1 MRHRINKVAQAFA
14 SVVIATLVSTQAFAS
29 DLIDIK
35 FTALPGDVAQMELV
49 FDGQPPTPSGYT
61 IEKPA
66 RISLDLPDTTS
77 KLKSKYH
84 KIGFGNARTAT
95 VVNSK
100 DRSRVIVSLAKLVP
114 YTVDT
119 LDDRLVV
126 QMGKQIEAAPEQVQI
141 NESVPAVPAA
151 SPAPSISTASSP
163 APTKSTA
170 SSVLNVDFRRGDQ
183 ADGQVQILLNNPKAV
198 VDIEQQGKKIIVT
211 ISDTLLPANMRRRL
225 DVVDFATPVKYVDS
239 NMEGKDTV
247 IYIEPTGQYDY
258 LAYQADGVLSIN
270 VKPITK
276 AEKDRQ
282 AKSEFPY
289 TGEKLS
295 LNFQNIEVRAVLQL
309 IADFTGQNL
318 VASDT
323 VGGGITLR
331 LQNVPWDQALDLVL
345 KTKGLAKRQMGN
357 VLLVAPAEEIAMR
370 EKIELEAVKQVEDL
384 APLLS
389 EYVQLRYAKAT
400 DIASLLTSESGLM
413 SARGTAVVDER
424 TNTLLMKDTGDNLD
438 KIREAINLLDV
449 PVRQVLIEARIVVAN
464 TSVGEKLGI
473 RWGGAGQQS
482 NNDSY
487 ITYGGSQSN
496 LSEASQILVGGT
508 SRNDARENIS
518 FPDAYVVDLAVT
530 DAGASSVAVGIQ
542 TFDYLL
548 DLELSAV
555 ETDGDAEIVSQPRVI
570 TADGQ
575 TASIQT
581 GTEIPYQEA
590 TSSGASSVSFKSAV
604 LKLEVTPQITPD
616 DRIIMDLKINQDSIG
631 DVYNGVP
638 SINTNALETQVLV
651 ENGETIVLG
660 GIFRSTETNATTK
673 TPFFGDLPLIGV
685 LFRRTEHT
693 QTKAELLVFIT
704 PRLVKDTLST
714 R

>member
-1 MRHRINKVAQAFA
+1 MSHRISRAAQVFVA
-14 SVVIATLVSTQAFAS
+14 VILATLATLAS
-29 DLIDIK
+29 AQSYASNLVDIK
-35 FTALPGDVAQMELV
+35 FSALPGDVTQMELV
-49 FDGQPPTPSGYT
+49 FDGEPPVPGGYT

-66 RISLDLPDTTS
+66 RISLDLPGVNS
-77 KLKSKYH
+77 RLESKYH

-95 VVNSK
+95 VVNAK
-100 DRSRVIVSLAKLVP
+100 ERARVIVSLAQLVP
-114 YTVDT
+114 YAVETQ
-119 LDDRLVV
+119 DDRLVV
-126 QMGKQIEAAPEQVQI
+126 LMGKSVDTSSQEVQP
-141 NESVPAVPAA
+141 NQAV
-151 SPAPSISTASSP
+151 ASSGIDN
-163 APTKSTA
+163 SD
-170 SSVLNVDFRRGDQ
+170 SSVMNVDFRRGDQ
-183 ADGQVQILLNNPKAV
+183 EDGQVQILLSNPKAN
-198 VDIEQQGKKIIVT
+198 VDIQQQGKKIIVT
-211 ISDTLLPANMRRRL
+211 LADTVLPENMRRRL
-225 DVVDFATPVKYVDS
+225 DVVDFSTPVKFIDA
-239 NMEGKDTV
+239 NMEGTNTV
-247 IYIEPTGQYDY
+247 IYIEPEGQYDY
-258 LAYQADGVLSIN
+258 LAYQADNVLAIN

-276 AEKDRQ
+276 AKKERI
-282 AKSEFPY
+282 AKTDFPY
-289 TGEKLS
+289 SGEKLS

-323 VGGGITLR
+323 VDGGITLR

-357 VLLVAPAEEIAMR
+357 VLLVAPAEEIAAR
-370 EKIELEAVKQVEDL
+370 EKIELEAVKQVEEL

-413 SARGTAVVDER
+413 STRGTAVVDER

-438 KIREAINLLDV
+438 KIREAIALLDV
-449 PVRQVLIEARIVVAN
+449 PVRQVLIEARIVIAN

-473 RWGGAGQQS
+473 RWGGAGQQAS
-482 NNDSY
+482 GGSY
-487 ITYGGSQSN
+487 LNYGASQNTLSQSN
-496 LSEASQILVGGT
+496 QILTGDIT
-508 SRNDARENIS
+508 SNEARDNIS
-518 FPDAYVVDLAVT
+518 FPDAYVVDLGVS
-530 DAGASSVAVGIQ
+530 DVGASSLAVGIQ

-555 ETDGDAEIVSQPRVI
+555 ETDGNAEIVSQPRVI

-575 TASIQT
+575 TASIQS

-590 TSSGASSVSFKSAV
+590 SSSGATSVSFKSAV

-631 DVYNGVP
+631 EVTAAGPTID
-638 SINTNALETQVLV
+638 TNALETQVLV

-660 GIFRSTETNATTK
+660 GIFRSEETFATTK
-673 TPFFGDLPLIGV
+673 TPFFGDIPLLGV
-685 LFRRTEHT
+685 LFRRTEHVES
-693 QTKAELLVFIT
+693 KAELLVFIT

>member
-1 MRHRINKVAQAFA
+1 MSHRISKAAQIFVAVILATVA
-14 SVVIATLVSTQAFAS
+14 SVQSYAS
-29 DLIDIK
+29 DLVDIK
-35 FTALPGDVAQMELV
+35 FTALPGDVTQMELI
-49 FDGQPPTPSGYT
+49 FDGKPPTPGGYT

-66 RISLDLPDTTS
+66 RISLDLPGASS

-95 VVNSK
+95 VVNAK
-100 DRSRVIVSLAKLVP
+100 DKARVIVSLSQLVP
-114 YTVDT
+114 YAVQAS
-119 LDDRLVV
+119 DDRLLVS
-126 QMGKQIEAAPEQVQI
+126 MGKSVDVSEQATVVTAATK
-141 NESVPAVPAA
+141 NTNNA
-151 SPAPSISTASSP
+151 ISR
-163 APTKSTA
+163 
-170 SSVLNVDFRRGDQ
+170 VMNVDFRRGEQ
-183 ADGQVQILLNNPKAV
+183 EDGQVQILLSNPKAN

-211 ISDTLLPANMRRRL
+211 LKDTVLPANMRRRL
-225 DVVDFATPVKYVDS
+225 DVVDFATPVKFVDA
-239 NMEGKDTV
+239 NMEGTDTV
-247 IYIEPTGQYDY
+247 IYIEPDGQYDY
-258 LAYQADGVLSIN
+258 LAYQADGVLSVN

-276 AEKDRQ
+276 AEKEKL
-282 AKSEFPY
+282 AKTEFPY

-309 IADFTGQNL
+309 VADFTGQNL

-357 VLLVAPAEEIAMR
+357 VLLVAPAEEIAAR
-370 EKIELEAVKQVEDL
+370 EKIELEAVRQVAEL

-389 EYVQLRYAKAT
+389 EYAQLRYAKAT
-400 DIASLLTSESGLM
+400 DIASLLNSESGLM

-424 TNTLLMKDTGDNLD
+424 TNTLLMKDTGENLD
-438 KIREAINLLDV
+438 KIREAIALLDV
-449 PVRQVLIEARIVVAN
+449 PVRQVLIEARIVIAN

-473 RWGGAGQQS
+473 RWGGAGYKA
-482 NNDSY
+482 NDNAY
-487 ITYGGSQSN
+487 NLIGGSQST
-496 LSEASQILVGGT
+496 LSEGNEILINRAKGEDGG
-508 SRNDARENIS
+508 EIS
-518 FPDAYVVDLAVT
+518 FPDAYVVDLGVS
-530 DAGASSVAVGIQ
+530 DVGATSLAVGIQ

-555 ETDGDAEIVSQPRVI
+555 ETDGNAEIVSQPRVI

-575 TASIQT
+575 TASIQS

-590 TSSGASSVSFKSAV
+590 SSSGATSVSFKSAV

-631 DVYNGVP
+631 EVTLAGPTID
-638 SINTNALETQVLV
+638 TNALETQVLV

-660 GIFRSTETNATTK
+660 GIFRSEETNFTTK
-673 TPFFGDLPLIGV
+673 TPFLGDIPFLGV
-685 LFRRTEHT
+685 LFRRTEHVES
-693 QTKAELLVFIT
+693 KAELLVFIT

>member
-1 MRHRINKVAQAFA
+1 MSHRISKAAQVFVAVILATIASAQTFA
-14 SVVIATLVSTQAFAS
+14 ANLV
-29 DLIDIK
+29 DIK
-35 FTALPGDVAQMELV
+35 FSALPGDVTQMELI
-49 FDGQPPTPSGYT
+49 FDGQPPVPGGYT

-66 RISLDLPDTTS
+66 RISLDLPGVNS
-77 KLKSKYH
+77 QLKSKYH

-95 VVNSK
+95 VVNANE
-100 DRSRVIVSLAKLVP
+100 RARVIVSLASLVP
-114 YTVDT
+114 YAVESR
-119 LDDRLVV
+119 DDRLIVL
-126 QMGKQIEAAPEQVQI
+126 MGKTVDAQDVQPDQAI
-141 NESVPAVPAA
+141 A
-151 SPAPSISTASSP
+151 SADSGSAN
-163 APTKSTA
+163 KKTA
-170 SSVLNVDFRRGDQ
+170 SSVMNVDFRRGDQ
-183 ADGQVQILLNNPKAV
+183 NDGQVQILLSNPKAG
-198 VDIEQQGKKIIVT
+198 VDIQQQGKKIIVT
-211 ISDTLLPANMRRRL
+211 LEGTVLPENMRRRL
-225 DVVDFATPVKYVDS
+225 DVVDFATPVKYIDA
-239 NMEGKDTV
+239 NMEGTNTV
-247 IYIEPTGQYDY
+247 IYIEPEGQYDY
-258 LAYQADGVLSIN
+258 LAYQADGVLAIN

-276 AEKDRQ
+276 AEKAKLAQ
-282 AKSEFPY
+282 ADFPY
-289 TGEKLS
+289 SGEKLS

-323 VGGGITLR
+323 VDGGITLR

-357 VLLVAPAEEIAMR
+357 VLLVAPAEEIAAR
-370 EKIELEAVKQVEDL
+370 EKIELEAVKQVEEL

-413 SARGTAVVDER
+413 SLRGTAVVDER

-438 KIREAINLLDV
+438 KIREAIALLDI
-449 PVRQVLIEARIVVAN
+449 PVRQVLIEARIVIAN

-473 RWGGAGQQS
+473 RWGG
-482 NNDSY
+482 
-487 ITYGGSQSN
+487 GGMKANSDNYMKFGASQTT
-496 LSEASQILVGGT
+496 LSETNQILIDRAKGDDPG
-508 SRNDARENIS
+508 EIS
-518 FPDAYVVDLAVT
+518 FPDAYVVDLGVS
-530 DAGASSVAVGIQ
+530 DVGASSIAVGIS

-555 ETDGDAEIVSQPRVI
+555 ETDGNAEIVSQPRVI

-575 TASIQT
+575 TASIQS

-590 TSSGASSVSFKSAV
+590 SSSGATSISFKSAV

-631 DVYNGVP
+631 EVTAAGPTID
-638 SINTNALETQVLV
+638 TNALKTQVLV

-660 GIFRSTETNATTK
+660 GIFRSEETFATTK
-673 TPFFGDLPLIGV
+673 TPFFGDIPLIGV
-685 LFRRTEHT
+685 LFRRTEHVES
-693 QTKAELLVFIT
+693 KAELLVFIT

>member
-1 MRHRINKVAQAFA
+1 MSHRISKAAQVFVAVILATIASAQTFA
-14 SVVIATLVSTQAFAS
+14 ANLV
-29 DLIDIK
+29 DIK
-35 FTALPGDVAQMELV
+35 FSALPGDVTQMELI
-49 FDGQPPTPSGYT
+49 FDGQPPVPGGYT

-66 RISLDLPDTTS
+66 RISLDLPGVNS
-77 KLKSKYH
+77 QLKSKYH

-95 VVNSK
+95 VVNANE
-100 DRSRVIVSLAKLVP
+100 RARVIVSLASLVP
-114 YTVDT
+114 YAVESR
-119 LDDRLVV
+119 DDRLIVL
-126 QMGKQIEAAPEQVQI
+126 MGKTVDAQDVQPDQAI
-141 NESVPAVPAA
+141 A
-151 SPAPSISTASSP
+151 SADSGSAN
-163 APTKSTA
+163 KKTA
-170 SSVLNVDFRRGDQ
+170 SSVMNVDFRRGDQ
-183 ADGQVQILLNNPKAV
+183 NDGQVQILLSNPKAG
-198 VDIEQQGKKIIVT
+198 VDIQQQGKKIIVT
-211 ISDTLLPANMRRRL
+211 LEGTVLPENMRRRL
-225 DVVDFATPVKYVDS
+225 DVVDFATPVKYIDA
-239 NMEGKDTV
+239 NMEGTNTV
-247 IYIEPTGQYDY
+247 IYIEPEGQYDY
-258 LAYQADGVLSIN
+258 LAYQADGVLAIN

-276 AEKDRQ
+276 AEKAKLAQ
-282 AKSEFPY
+282 ADFPY
-289 TGEKLS
+289 SGEKLS

-323 VGGGITLR
+323 VDGGITLR

-357 VLLVAPAEEIAMR
+357 VLLVAPAEEIAAR
-370 EKIELEAVKQVEDL
+370 EKIELEAVKQVEEL

-413 SARGTAVVDER
+413 SLRGTAVVDER

-438 KIREAINLLDV
+438 KIREAIALLDI
-449 PVRQVLIEARIVVAN
+449 PVRQVLIEARIVIAN

-473 RWGGAGQQS
+473 RWGG
-482 NNDSY
+482 
-487 ITYGGSQSN
+487 GGMKANSDNYMKFGASQTT
-496 LSEASQILVGGT
+496 LSETNQILIDRANGDDPG
-508 SRNDARENIS
+508 EIS
-518 FPDAYVVDLAVT
+518 FPDAYVVDLGVS
-530 DAGASSVAVGIQ
+530 DVGASSIAVGIS

-555 ETDGDAEIVSQPRVI
+555 ETDGNAEIVSQPRVI

-575 TASIQT
+575 TASIQS

-590 TSSGASSVSFKSAV
+590 SSSGATSISFKSAV

-631 DVYNGVP
+631 EVTAAGPTID
-638 SINTNALETQVLV
+638 TNALETQVLV

-660 GIFRSTETNATTK
+660 GIFRSEETFATTK
-673 TPFFGDLPLIGV
+673 TPFFGDIPLIGV
-685 LFRRTEHT
+685 LFRRTEHVES
-693 QTKAELLVFIT
+693 KAELLVFIT

>member
-1 MRHRINKVAQAFA
+1 MSHRISKAAQIFVA
-14 SVVIATLVSTQAFAS
+14 VILTTLTSMQSYAS
-29 DLIDIK
+29 DLVDIK
-35 FTALPGDVAQMELV
+35 FTALPGDVTRMELI
-49 FDGQPPTPSGYT
+49 FDGTPPEAGGYT

-66 RISLDLPDTTS
+66 RISLDLPGVNS
-77 KLKSKYH
+77 KLKTKYH

-95 VVNSK
+95 VVNAK
-100 DRSRVIVSLAKLVP
+100 DRARVIVSLGELVP
-114 YTVDT
+114 YSIESSS
-119 LDDRLVV
+119 DRLFVS
-126 QMGKQIEAAPEQVQI
+126 MGKAIDAPEKPQTQI
-141 NESVPAVPAA
+141 ASRGNGENNAA
-151 SPAPSISTASSP
+151 RSTIM
-163 APTKSTA
+163 
-170 SSVLNVDFRRGDQ
+170 NVDFRRGEQD
-183 ADGQVQILLNNPKAV
+183 DGQVQILLSNPKAN
-198 VDIEQQGKKIIVT
+198 VDIQQQGKKIIVT
-211 ISDTLLPANMRRRL
+211 LKDTVLPENMRRRL
-225 DVVDFATPVKYVDS
+225 DVVDFSTPVKFVDA
-239 NMEGKDTV
+239 NMEGTNTV
-247 IYIEPTGQYDY
+247 IYIEPEGQYDY
-258 LAYQADGVLSIN
+258 LAYQADGLLSVN

-276 AEKDRQ
+276 AEKEKL

-295 LNFQNIEVRAVLQL
+295 LNFQNIDVRAVLQL

-323 VGGGITLR
+323 VDGGITLR

-357 VLLVAPAEEIAMR
+357 VLLVAPAEEIAAR
-370 EKIELEAVKQVEDL
+370 EKIELEAVKQVAEL

-400 DIASLLTSESGLM
+400 DIASLLTAESGLM
-413 SARGTAVVDER
+413 SARGTSVVDER

-438 KIREAINLLDV
+438 KIREAIALLDV
-449 PVRQVLIEARIVVAN
+449 PVRQVLIEARIVIAN

-473 RWGGAGQQS
+473 RWGGAGFKAD
-482 NNDSY
+482 NDKFLNV
-487 ITYGGSQSN
+487 GGSQKTLN
-496 LSEASQILVGGT
+496 EANQILIDRSKGEDPG
-508 SRNDARENIS
+508 SIS
-518 FPDAYVVDLAVT
+518 YPDAYVVDLGVS
-530 DAGASSVAVGIQ
+530 DVGASSLAVGIQ

-548 DLELSAV
+548 DLELSAI
-555 ETDGDAEIVSQPRVI
+555 ETDGNAEIVSQPRVI

-575 TASIQT
+575 TASIQS

-590 TSSGASSVSFKSAV
+590 SSSGATSVSFKSAV
-604 LKLEVTPQITPD
+604 LRLEVTPQITPD

-631 DVYNGVP
+631 EVTAAGPTID
-638 SINTNALETQVLV
+638 TNALETQVLV

-660 GIFRSTETNATTK
+660 GIFRSEETNATTK
-673 TPFFGDLPLIGV
+673 TPFLGDIPYLGV

-693 QTKAELLVFIT
+693 ESKAELLVFIT

>member
-1 MRHRINKVAQAFA
+1 MSHRISKAAQVFVAVILATIASAQTFA
-14 SVVIATLVSTQAFAS
+14 ANLV
-29 DLIDIK
+29 DIK
-35 FTALPGDVAQMELV
+35 FSALPGDVTQMELI
-49 FDGQPPTPSGYT
+49 FDGQPPVPGGYT

-66 RISLDLPDTTS
+66 RISLDLPGVNS
-77 KLKSKYH
+77 QLKSKYH

-95 VVNSK
+95 VVNANE
-100 DRSRVIVSLAKLVP
+100 RARVIVSLASLVP
-114 YTVDT
+114 YAVESR
-119 LDDRLVV
+119 DDRLIVL
-126 QMGKQIEAAPEQVQI
+126 MGKTVDAQNVQPDQAI
-141 NESVPAVPAA
+141 A
-151 SPAPSISTASSP
+151 SADSSSSN
-163 APTKSTA
+163 KQTA
-170 SSVLNVDFRRGDQ
+170 SSVMNVDFRRGDQ
-183 ADGQVQILLNNPKAV
+183 NDGQVQILLSNPKAG
-198 VDIEQQGKKIIVT
+198 VDIQQQGKKIIVT
-211 ISDTLLPANMRRRL
+211 LEGTVLPENMRRRL
-225 DVVDFATPVKYVDS
+225 DVVDFATPVKYIDA
-239 NMEGKDTV
+239 NMEGTNTV
-247 IYIEPTGQYDY
+247 IYIEPEGQYDY
-258 LAYQADGVLSIN
+258 LAYQADGVLAIN

-276 AEKDRQ
+276 AEK
-282 AKSEFPY
+282 AKLAQTEFPY
-289 TGEKLS
+289 SGEKLS

-323 VGGGITLR
+323 VDGGITLR

-357 VLLVAPAEEIAMR
+357 VLLVAPAEEIAAR
-370 EKIELEAVKQVEDL
+370 EKIELEAVKQVEEL

-413 SARGTAVVDER
+413 SLRGTAVVDER

-438 KIREAINLLDV
+438 KIREAIALLDI
-449 PVRQVLIEARIVVAN
+449 PVRQVLIEARIVIAN

-473 RWGGAGQQS
+473 RWGG
-482 NNDSY
+482 
-487 ITYGGSQSN
+487 GGMKANSDNYMKFGASQTT
-496 LSEASQILVGGT
+496 LSETNQILIDRANGDDPGEIT
-508 SRNDARENIS
+508 
-518 FPDAYVVDLAVT
+518 FPDAYVVDLGVS
-530 DAGASSVAVGIQ
+530 DVGASSIAVGIS

-555 ETDGDAEIVSQPRVI
+555 ETDGNAEIVSQPRVI

-575 TASIQT
+575 TASIQS

-590 TSSGASSVSFKSAV
+590 SSSGATSISFKSAV

-631 DVYNGVP
+631 EVTAAGPTID
-638 SINTNALETQVLV
+638 TNALETQVLV

-660 GIFRSTETNATTK
+660 GIFRSEETFATTK
-673 TPFFGDLPLIGV
+673 TPFFGDIPLIGV
-685 LFRRTEHT
+685 LFRRTEHVES
-693 QTKAELLVFIT
+693 KAELLVFIT

>member
-1 MRHRINKVAQAFA
+1 MSHRIFKVAQVVVALVIATFASAQAFA
-14 SVVIATLVSTQAFAS
+14 SNLV
-29 DLIDIK
+29 DIK
-35 FTALPGDVAQMELV
+35 FTALPGDVTQMELI
-49 FDGQPPTPSGYT
+49 FDGTPPKPGGYT

-66 RISLDLPDTTS
+66 RISLDLPGVSS
-77 KLKSKYH
+77 KLESKYH

-95 VVNSK
+95 VVNAK
-100 DRSRVIVSLAKLVP
+100 ERARVIVSLAQLVP
-114 YTVDT
+114 YAVDT
-119 LDDRLVV
+119 LEDRLVV
-126 QMGKQIEAAPEQVQI
+126 RMGKQVESAPQDIQPNQAI
-141 NESVPAVPAA
+141 ADNQDIGQS
-151 SPAPSISTASSP
+151 SI
-163 APTKSTA
+163 
-170 SSVLNVDFRRGDQ
+170 LNVDFRRGEQ
-183 ADGQVQILLNNPKAV
+183 SDGQVQILLSNAKAN
-198 VDIEQQGKKIIVT
+198 VDIQQQGKKIIVT
-211 ISDTLLPANMRRRL
+211 LKDTVLPENMRRRL
-225 DVVDFATPVKYVDS
+225 DVVDFATPVKFVDA
-239 NMEGKDTV
+239 NMEGTDTV
-247 IYIEPTGQYDY
+247 IYIEPEGQYDY
-258 LAYQADGVLSIN
+258 LAYQADSVLAIN

-276 AEKDRQ
+276 VEKERQ

-295 LNFQNIEVRAVLQL
+295 LNFQNIDVRAVLQL

-323 VGGGITLR
+323 VDGGITLR

-357 VLLVAPAEEIAMR
+357 VLLVAPAEEIAAR
-370 EKIELEAVKQVEDL
+370 EKIELEAVKQVEEL

-438 KIREAINLLDV
+438 KIREAIALLDV
-449 PVRQVLIEARIVVAN
+449 PVRQVLIEARIVIAN

-473 RWGGAGQQS
+473 RWGGAGQQVS
-482 NNDSY
+482 GDSY
-487 ITYGGSQSN
+487 VNFGGSQN
-496 LSEASQILVGGT
+496 TLSESNQILVGNT
-508 SRNDARENIS
+508 SRNDGRDNIS
-518 FPDAYVVDLAVT
+518 FPDAYVVDLGVS

-590 TSSGASSVSFKSAV
+590 TSSGASSVSFKAAV

-631 DVYNGVP
+631 DVFNGIP

-673 TPFFGDLPLIGV
+673 TPFFGDIPLIGV

-693 QTKAELLVFIT
+693 ETKAELLVFIT

>member
-1 MRHRINKVAQAFA
+1 MSHRISKAAQVFVA
-14 SVVIATLVSTQAFAS
+14 VILTMFTSMQSYAS
-29 DLIDIK
+29 DLVDIK
-35 FTALPGDVAQMELV
+35 FSSLSGDVTRMELI
-49 FDGQPPTPSGYT
+49 FDGTPPEAGGYT

-66 RISLDLPDTTS
+66 RISLDLPGVNS
-77 KLKSKYH
+77 KLKTKYH

-95 VVNSK
+95 VVNAK
-100 DRSRVIVSLAKLVP
+100 DRARVIVSLGELVP
-114 YTVDT
+114 YSIESSS
-119 LDDRLVV
+119 DRLFVL
-126 QMGKQIEAAPEQVQI
+126 MGKAIDTSEKPKMQMASRGNGENNAAR
-141 NESVPAVPAA
+141 
-151 SPAPSISTASSP
+151 STIM
-163 APTKSTA
+163 
-170 SSVLNVDFRRGDQ
+170 NVDFRRGEQD
-183 ADGQVQILLNNPKAV
+183 DGQVQILLSNPKAN
-198 VDIEQQGKKIIVT
+198 VDIQQQGKKIIVT
-211 ISDTLLPANMRRRL
+211 LKDTVLPENMRRRL
-225 DVVDFATPVKYVDS
+225 DVVDFATPVKFVDA
-239 NMEGKDTV
+239 NMEGTNTV
-247 IYIEPTGQYDY
+247 IYIEPEGQYDY
-258 LAYQADGVLSIN
+258 LAYQADGLLSVN

-276 AEKDRQ
+276 AEKEKL

-295 LNFQNIEVRAVLQL
+295 LNFQNIDVRAVLQL

-323 VGGGITLR
+323 VDGGITLR

-357 VLLVAPAEEIAMR
+357 VLLVAPAEEIAAR
-370 EKIELEAVKQVEDL
+370 EKIELEAVKQVAEL

-400 DIASLLTSESGLM
+400 DIASLLTAESGLM
-413 SARGTAVVDER
+413 SARGTSVVDER

-438 KIREAINLLDV
+438 KIREAIALLDV
-449 PVRQVLIEARIVVAN
+449 PVRQVLIEARIVIAN

-473 RWGGAGQQS
+473 RWGGAGFKAD
-482 NNDSY
+482 NDKFLNV
-487 ITYGGSQSN
+487 GGSQKTLN
-496 LSEASQILVGGT
+496 EANQILIDRSKGEDPG
-508 SRNDARENIS
+508 SIS
-518 FPDAYVVDLAVT
+518 YPDAYVVDLGVS
-530 DAGASSVAVGIQ
+530 DVGASSLAVGIQ

-548 DLELSAV
+548 DLELSAI
-555 ETDGDAEIVSQPRVI
+555 ETDGNAEIVSQPRVI

-575 TASIQT
+575 TASIQS

-590 TSSGASSVSFKSAV
+590 SSSGATSVSFKSAV

-631 DVYNGVP
+631 EVTAAGPTID
-638 SINTNALETQVLV
+638 TNALETQVLV

-660 GIFRSTETNATTK
+660 GIFRSEETNATTK
-673 TPFFGDLPLIGV
+673 TPFLGDIPYLGV

-693 QTKAELLVFIT
+693 ESKAELLVFIT

>member
-1 MRHRINKVAQAFA
+1 MSHRISKAAQVFVAVILA
-14 SVVIATLVSTQAFAS
+14 SITSMQSYAS
-29 DLIDIK
+29 DLVDIK
-35 FTALPGDVAQMELV
+35 FTALPGDVTRMELV
-49 FDGQPPTPSGYT
+49 FDGTPPEAGGYT

-66 RISLDLPDTTS
+66 RISLDLPDVTS

-95 VVNSK
+95 VVNTK
-100 DRSRVIVSLAKLVP
+100 DRARVIVSLAELVP
-114 YTVDT
+114 YSIESAG
-119 LDDRLVV
+119 DRLFVS
-126 QMGKQIEAAPEQVQI
+126 MGKAVDVSQNIQQ
-141 NESVPAVPAA
+141 SVA
-151 SPAPSISTASSP
+151 SVDGEGSRVNSGISDGADSSIM
-163 APTKSTA
+163 
-170 SSVLNVDFRRGDQ
+170 NVDFRRGEQ
-183 ADGQVQILLNNPKAV
+183 GDGQVQVLLTNPKAN
-198 VDIEQQGKKIIVT
+198 VDIDQQGKKIIVT
-211 ISDTLLPANMRRRL
+211 LKDTVLPENMRRRL
-225 DVVDFATPVKYVDS
+225 DVVDFATPVKFVDA
-239 NMEGKDTV
+239 NMEGTDTV
-247 IYIEPTGQYDY
+247 IYIEPEGQYDY
-258 LAYQADGVLSIN
+258 LAYQADGVLSVNI
-270 VKPITK
+270 KPITK
-276 AEKDRQ
+276 AEKEKL

-357 VLLVAPAEEIAMR
+357 VLLVAPAEEIAAR
-370 EKIELEAVKQVEDL
+370 EKIELEAVKQVAEL

-400 DIASLLTSESGLM
+400 DIATLLTSDSGLM

-438 KIREAINLLDV
+438 AIREAIALLDV
-449 PVRQVLIEARIVVAN
+449 PVRQVLIEARIVIAN

-473 RWGGAGQQS
+473 QWGGAGYKDDGDALS
-482 NNDSY
+482 V
-487 ITYGGSQSN
+487 IGGSQTT
-496 LSEASQILVGGT
+496 LSEANQILIDRANGDDP
-508 SRNDARENIS
+508 SDIS
-518 FPDAYVVDLAVT
+518 YPDAYMVDLGVS
-530 DAGASSVAVGIQ
+530 DEGASSIAVGIQ

-555 ETDGDAEIVSQPRVI
+555 ETDGNAEIVSQPRII

-575 TASIQT
+575 TASIQS

-590 TSSGASSVSFKSAV
+590 SSSGATSVSFKSAV
-604 LKLEVTPQITPD
+604 LRLEVTPQITPD

-631 DVYNGVP
+631 EVTSAGPTID
-638 SINTNALETQVLV
+638 TNALETQVLV

-660 GIFRSTETNATTK
+660 GIFRSEETNAVTK
-673 TPFFGDLPLIGV
+673 TPFLGDIPYLGV
-685 LFRRTEHT
+685 LFRRTEFT
-693 QTKAELLVFIT
+693 EDKAELLIFIT

>member
-1 MRHRINKVAQAFA
+1 MSHRISKAAQVFVAVILA
-14 SVVIATLVSTQAFAS
+14 SITSMQSYAS
-29 DLIDIK
+29 DLVDIK
-35 FTALPGDVAQMELV
+35 FTALPGDVTRMELI
-49 FDGQPPTPSGYT
+49 FDGTPPEAGGYT

-66 RISLDLPDTTS
+66 RISLDLPDVTS

-95 VVNSK
+95 VVNTK
-100 DRSRVIVSLAKLVP
+100 DRARVIVSLAELVP
-114 YTVDT
+114 YSIESAG
-119 LDDRLVV
+119 DRLFVS
-126 QMGKQIEAAPEQVQI
+126 MGKAVDVSQNIQQSVASVDGEGSRVNSGISNGA
-141 NESVPAVPAA
+141 ES
-151 SPAPSISTASSP
+151 SIM
-163 APTKSTA
+163 
-170 SSVLNVDFRRGDQ
+170 NVDFRRGEQ
-183 ADGQVQILLNNPKAV
+183 GDGQVQVLLTNPKAN
-198 VDIEQQGKKIIVT
+198 VDIDQQGKKIIVT
-211 ISDTLLPANMRRRL
+211 LKDTVLPENMRRRL
-225 DVVDFATPVKYVDS
+225 DVVDFATPVKFVDA
-239 NMEGKDTV
+239 NMEGTNTV
-247 IYIEPTGQYDY
+247 IYIEPEGQYDY
-258 LAYQADGVLSIN
+258 LAYQADGVLSVNI
-270 VKPITK
+270 KPITK
-276 AEKDRQ
+276 AEKEKL

-357 VLLVAPAEEIAMR
+357 VLLVAPAEEIAAR
-370 EKIELEAVKQVEDL
+370 EKIELEAVKQVAEL

-400 DIASLLTSESGLM
+400 DIATLLTSDSGLM

-438 KIREAINLLDV
+438 AIREAIALLDV

-473 RWGGAGQQS
+473 TWGGGAATDTG
-482 NNDSY
+482 DSY
-487 ITYGGSQSN
+487 LLAGGNQATLTEGN
-496 LSEASQILVGGT
+496 QILIDRANGDDPSGYT
-508 SRNDARENIS
+508 LSSTN
-518 FPDAYVVDLAVT
+518 VVDLGVS
-530 DAGASSVAVGIQ
+530 DSGATSFALGIN

-555 ETDGDAEIVSQPRVI
+555 ETDGNAEIVSQPRVI

-575 TASIQT
+575 TASIQS

-590 TSSGASSVSFKSAV
+590 SSSGATSVSFKSAV
-604 LKLEVTPQITPD
+604 LRLEVTPQITPD

-631 DVYNGVP
+631 EVTDAGP
-638 SINTNALETQVLV
+638 TIDTNALETQVLV

-660 GIFRSTETNATTK
+660 GIFRSEETSATTK
-673 TPFFGDLPLIGV
+673 TPFFGDIPYLGV
-685 LFRRTEHT
+685 LFRRTEYT
-693 QTKAELLVFIT
+693 EDKAELLIFIT
-704 PRLVKDTLST
+704 PRLIKDTLST

>member
-1 MRHRINKVAQAFA
+1 MSHRISKAAQVFVAVILATIASAQTFA
-14 SVVIATLVSTQAFAS
+14 ANLV
-29 DLIDIK
+29 DIK
-35 FTALPGDVAQMELV
+35 FSALPGDVTQMELI
-49 FDGQPPTPSGYT
+49 FDGQPPVPGGYT

-66 RISLDLPDTTS
+66 RISLDLPGVNS
-77 KLKSKYH
+77 QLKSKYH

-95 VVNSK
+95 VVNANE
-100 DRSRVIVSLAKLVP
+100 RARVIVSLASLVP
-114 YTVDT
+114 YAVESR
-119 LDDRLVV
+119 DDRLIVL
-126 QMGKQIEAAPEQVQI
+126 MGKTVDAQDVQPDQAI
-141 NESVPAVPAA
+141 A
-151 SPAPSISTASSP
+151 SADSGSAN
-163 APTKSTA
+163 KKTA
-170 SSVLNVDFRRGDQ
+170 SSVMNVDFRRGDQ
-183 ADGQVQILLNNPKAV
+183 NDGQVQILLSNPKAG
-198 VDIEQQGKKIIVT
+198 VDIQQQGKKIIVT
-211 ISDTLLPANMRRRL
+211 LEGTVLPENMRRRL
-225 DVVDFATPVKYVDS
+225 DVVDFATPVKYIDA
-239 NMEGKDTV
+239 NMEGTNTV
-247 IYIEPTGQYDY
+247 IYIEPEGQYDY
-258 LAYQADGVLSIN
+258 LAYQADGVLAIN

-276 AEKDRQ
+276 AEKAKLAQ
-282 AKSEFPY
+282 ADFPY
-289 TGEKLS
+289 SGEKLS

-323 VGGGITLR
+323 VDGGITLR

-357 VLLVAPAEEIAMR
+357 VLLVAPAEEIAAR
-370 EKIELEAVKQVEDL
+370 EKIELEAVKQVEEL

-413 SARGTAVVDER
+413 SLRGTAVVDER

-438 KIREAINLLDV
+438 KIREAIALLDI
-449 PVRQVLIEARIVVAN
+449 PVRQVLIEARIVIAN

-473 RWGGAGQQS
+473 RWGG
-482 NNDSY
+482 
-487 ITYGGSQSN
+487 GGMKANSDNYMKFGASQTT
-496 LSEASQILVGGT
+496 LSETNQILIDRAKGDDPG
-508 SRNDARENIS
+508 EIS
-518 FPDAYVVDLAVT
+518 FPDAYVVDLGVS
-530 DAGASSVAVGIQ
+530 DVGASSIAVGIS

-555 ETDGDAEIVSQPRVI
+555 ETDGNAEIVSQPRVI

-575 TASIQT
+575 TASIQS
-581 GTEIPYQEA
+581 GTEIPYQVA
-590 TSSGASSVSFKSAV
+590 SSSGATSISFKSAV

-631 DVYNGVP
+631 EVTAAGPTID
-638 SINTNALETQVLV
+638 TNALETQVLV

-660 GIFRSTETNATTK
+660 GIFRSEETFATTK
-673 TPFFGDLPLIGV
+673 TPFFGDIPLIGV
-685 LFRRTEHT
+685 LFRRTEHVES
-693 QTKAELLVFIT
+693 KAELLVFIT

>member
-1 MRHRINKVAQAFA
+1 MSHRISKAAQVFVVVILATLASVQSFA
-14 SVVIATLVSTQAFAS
+14 SNLV
-29 DLIDIK
+29 DIK
-35 FTALPGDVAQMELV
+35 FSALPGDVTQMELV
-49 FDGQPPTPSGYT
+49 FDGKPPVPGGYT

-66 RISLDLPDTTS
+66 RISLDLPGVNS
-77 KLKSKYH
+77 QLESKYH

-95 VVNSK
+95 VVNAK
-100 DRSRVIVSLAKLVP
+100 ERARVIVSLAQLVP
-114 YTVDT
+114 YAVETQ
-119 LDDRLVV
+119 DDRLVV
-126 QMGKQIEAAPEQVQI
+126 LMGKSVDTSSQEVQP
-141 NESVPAVPAA
+141 NQAV
-151 SPAPSISTASSP
+151 ASSGIDN
-163 APTKSTA
+163 TD
-170 SSVLNVDFRRGDQ
+170 SSVMNVDFRRGDQ
-183 ADGQVQILLNNPKAV
+183 KDGQIQILLSNPKAN
-198 VDIEQQGKKIIVT
+198 VDIQQQGKKIIVT
-211 ISDTLLPANMRRRL
+211 LVDTVLPENMRRRL
-225 DVVDFATPVKYVDS
+225 DVVDFSTPVKFIDA
-239 NMEGKDTV
+239 NMEGTNTV
-247 IYIEPTGQYDY
+247 IYIEPEGQYDY
-258 LAYQADGVLSIN
+258 LAYQADNVLAIN

-276 AEKDRQ
+276 AEKERI
-282 AKSEFPY
+282 AKTDFPY
-289 TGEKLS
+289 SGEKLS

-323 VGGGITLR
+323 VDGGITLR

-357 VLLVAPAEEIAMR
+357 VLLVAPAEEIAAR
-370 EKIELEAVKQVEDL
+370 EKIELEAVKQVEEL

-400 DIASLLTSESGLM
+400 DIASLLTSDSGLM

-438 KIREAINLLDV
+438 KIREAIALLDV
-449 PVRQVLIEARIVVAN
+449 PVRQVLIEARIVIAN

-473 RWGGAGQQS
+473 RWGGGGMKA
-482 NNDSY
+482 NNDSFM
-487 ITYGGSQSN
+487 TVG
-496 LSEASQILVGGT
+496 ASQTTLNETNQILIDRSQGNTDPGT
-508 SRNDARENIS
+508 IT
-518 FPDAYVVDLAVT
+518 FPDAYVVDLGVS
-530 DAGASSVAVGIQ
+530 DVGASSLAVGIQ

-555 ETDGDAEIVSQPRVI
+555 ETDGNAEIVSQPRVI

-575 TASIQT
+575 TASIQS

-590 TSSGASSVSFKSAV
+590 SSSGATSVSFKSAV

-631 DVYNGVP
+631 EVTAAGPTID
-638 SINTNALETQVLV
+638 TNALETQVLV

-660 GIFRSTETNATTK
+660 GIFRSEETFATTK
-673 TPFFGDLPLIGV
+673 TPFFGDIPLLGV
-685 LFRRTEHT
+685 LFRRTEHVES
-693 QTKAELLVFIT
+693 KAELLVFIT

>member
-1 MRHRINKVAQAFA
+1 MSHRISKAAQVFVAVILATIASAQTFA
-14 SVVIATLVSTQAFAS
+14 ANLV
-29 DLIDIK
+29 DIK
-35 FTALPGDVAQMELV
+35 FSALPGDVTQMELI
-49 FDGQPPTPSGYT
+49 FDGQPPVPGGYT

-66 RISLDLPDTTS
+66 RISLDLPGVNS
-77 KLKSKYH
+77 QLKSKYH

-95 VVNSK
+95 VVNANE
-100 DRSRVIVSLAKLVP
+100 RARVIVSLASLVP
-114 YTVDT
+114 YAVESR
-119 LDDRLVV
+119 DDRLIVL
-126 QMGKQIEAAPEQVQI
+126 MGKTVDAQDVQPDQAI
-141 NESVPAVPAA
+141 A
-151 SPAPSISTASSP
+151 SADTSSASKKTAS
-163 APTKSTA
+163 T
-170 SSVLNVDFRRGDQ
+170 VMNVDFRRGDQ
-183 ADGQVQILLNNPKAV
+183 NDGQVQILLSNPKAG
-198 VDIEQQGKKIIVT
+198 VDIQQQGKKIIVT
-211 ISDTLLPANMRRRL
+211 LEGTVLPENMRRRL
-225 DVVDFATPVKYVDS
+225 DVVDFATPVKYIDA
-239 NMEGKDTV
+239 NMEGTNTV
-247 IYIEPTGQYDY
+247 IYIEPEGQYDY
-258 LAYQADGVLSIN
+258 LAYQADGVLAIN

-276 AEKDRQ
+276 AEKAKLAQ
-282 AKSEFPY
+282 ADFPY
-289 TGEKLS
+289 SGEKLS

-323 VGGGITLR
+323 VDGGITLR

-357 VLLVAPAEEIAMR
+357 VLLVAPAEEIAAR
-370 EKIELEAVKQVEDL
+370 EKIELEAVKQVEEL

-413 SARGTAVVDER
+413 SLRGTAVVDER

-438 KIREAINLLDV
+438 KIREAIALLDI
-449 PVRQVLIEARIVVAN
+449 PVRQVLIEARIVIAN

-473 RWGGAGQQS
+473 RWGGGGMKANSS
-482 NNDSY
+482 NY
-487 ITYGGSQSN
+487 MKFGASQTT
-496 LSEASQILVGGT
+496 LSETNQILIDRANGDDPG
-508 SRNDARENIS
+508 EIS
-518 FPDAYVVDLAVT
+518 FPDAYVVDLGVS
-530 DAGASSVAVGIQ
+530 DVGASSLAVGIS

-555 ETDGDAEIVSQPRVI
+555 ETDGNAEIVSQPRVI

-575 TASIQT
+575 TASIQS

-590 TSSGASSVSFKSAV
+590 SSSGATSISFKSAV

-631 DVYNGVP
+631 EVTAAGPTID
-638 SINTNALETQVLV
+638 TNALETQVLV

-660 GIFRSTETNATTK
+660 GIFRSEETFATTK
-673 TPFFGDLPLIGV
+673 TPFFGDIPLIGV
-685 LFRRTEHT
+685 LFRRTEHVES
-693 QTKAELLVFIT
+693 KAELLVFIT